1 MNLRHVVSVF
11 VACCIGFA
19 GSGTSWAASRWPMPS
34 VAGNHAAVQT
44 VAAQTEGWLNGG
56 SIARAIN
63 GNTSEANF
71 LEGNNVQLL
80 YWSPDHK
87 VIAKAR
93 NQSPKYV
100 GDWHISGNRFCIRSR
115 GGDFCYYMRNAG
127 NYLEGWA
134 IKPQGTN
141 RSMLLTMYRG
151 DAFEL
156 VKQRQEF
163 QQGRSWTSVANML
176 GLAIVGTALA
186 AVLSGGYTGNGSSG
200 NGDAIPEAQERAS
213 HQRPEQPNEGSGW
226 PGGVTPNPGWGQ

>member
-1 MNLRHVVSVF
+1 MKLRHFVNLFVS
-11 VACCIGFA
+11 CSLSLA
-19 GSGTSWAASRWPMPS
+19 GGGTSLAASLWPMPPS
-34 VAGNHAAVQT
+34 TGDHTAWQT
-44 VAAQTEGWLNGG
+44 VAAQAEQWLSGD
-56 SIARAIN
+56 SITRAIA

-80 YWSPDHK
+80 YWSPDHR
-87 VIAKAR
+87 VISKAR
-93 NQSPKYV
+93 NKRPIYV

-141 RSMLLTMYRG
+141 RSMLLTMYRD

-176 GLAIVGTALA
+176 GLALVGTALA
-186 AVLSGGYTGNGSSG
+186 AALSGGGDMGSGSG
-200 NGDAIPEAQERAS
+200 GGDAISEAQERES
-213 HQRPEQPNEGSGW
+213 RKQQRAPEYIGNNIFGEPIYK
-226 PGGVTPNPGWGQ
+226 